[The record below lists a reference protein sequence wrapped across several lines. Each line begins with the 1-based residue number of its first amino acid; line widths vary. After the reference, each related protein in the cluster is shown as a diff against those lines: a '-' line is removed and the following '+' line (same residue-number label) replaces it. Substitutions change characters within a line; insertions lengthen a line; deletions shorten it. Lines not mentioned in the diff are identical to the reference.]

1 MPNNKLYIAMF
12 KDGVE
17 NFSFELLEKCDKNEL
32 NEREIYWIDFYR
44 SQEHGYNMTKGGS
57 AKK

>member
-1 MPNNKLYIAMF
+1 MFTDEEWKIMYNNVF
-12 KDGVE
+12 KIYDGV
-17 NFSFELLEKCDKNEL
+17 LEKCDKNEL